1 MPSKTLLRTL
11 ILIQIPLLI
20 LIGVATYLFVRHATG
35 NLVFMVLQ
43 KDHYRP
49 GASVI
54 AGATAVALLVANIG
68 VFFFWRGMRTFYL
81 IVMIVAVLQSVYL
94 GPFANS
100 GPADFFESAMNTV
113 SGIILGLVFF
123 SPARELFG
131 RPAAAGPAMGPVV
144 QMPMPTPPAAPMS
157 WTPAP
162 PPPAPPAPPVEF
174 APPEPAITPE
184 PVATPEPVIT
194 PEPVAPKPVPVCAKC
209 GTPST
214 GTKFC
219 EECGALFVAK
229 IQCPACGAE
238 IRPGKKFCGECG
250 GPVQ

>member
-1 MPSKTLLRTL
+1 
-11 ILIQIPLLI
+11 
-20 LIGVATYLFVRHATG
+20 
-35 NLVFMVLQ
+35 MVLQ

-49 GASVI
+49 GATVI
-54 AGATAVALLVANIG
+54 GGITLLGLLVANIG
-68 VFFFWRGMRTFYL
+68 VFFFWRGMRTVYL
-81 IVMIVAVLQSVYL
+81 IVMMAAVLQSLYL

-100 GPADFFESAMNTV
+100 GPGDFFDSAMNTV
-113 SGIILGLVFF
+113 SGLILGLAFF
-123 SPARELFG
+123 SPVRELFE

-144 QMPMPTPPAAPMS
+144 QVPMAAPS
-157 WTPAP
+157 AAPKPRQPAP
-162 PPPAPPAPPVEF
+162 PLP
-174 APPEPAITPE
+174 APPEPPIEPAPPGPAIAPE
-184 PVATPEPVIT
+184 PVA
-194 PEPVAPKPVPVCAKC
+194 AKPVPVCAKC